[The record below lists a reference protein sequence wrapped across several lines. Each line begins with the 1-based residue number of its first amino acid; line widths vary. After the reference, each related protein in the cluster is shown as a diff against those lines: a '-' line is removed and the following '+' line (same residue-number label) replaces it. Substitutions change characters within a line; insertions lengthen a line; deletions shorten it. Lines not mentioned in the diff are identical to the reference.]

1 MRALRGA
8 PELPRDE
15 GRFRVLVGGVIGHL
29 YYHIPFCH
37 RVCPYCSFY
46 KHTPGAT
53 PMAEFVEALLRE
65 TERQAAVRELR
76 PRTLYFGGGTPT
88 ALSEGHLE
96 RLLTGLRERLDLRDL
111 EEFSV
116 EANPRTVTPSK
127 AAMLRRLGVTRIS
140 LGIQAWDEAT
150 LRTLGRDHAPAE
162 AEETWQVLRAA
173 GFPSL
178 NMDLMFSIP
187 GQSAETWKATLE
199 RALALQPDHI
209 SAYNLNYEEDTEFF
223 QRLRRGQYHEDEAK
237 DAEHFYLALD
247 RLQAAGYEHYEISN
261 YARPGH
267 RSRHNDSY
275 WLGAD
280 YLGFGPGAFS
290 TVADRRW
297 KNVADTTEY
306 LARLQAGGDPAEP
319 AEELDAAARRIE
331 RFGLELRT
339 ARGLP
344 RELVRPEQERLLRT
358 LEEEGLLQVVGGR
371 ICLTRAGKPLVDSV
385 AVALLGE

>member
-1 MRALRGA
+1 
-8 PELPRDE
+8 
-15 GRFRVLVGGVIGHL
+15 VLVGGVIGHL

-53 PMAEFVEALLRE
+53 PMAEFVDALLLE
-65 TERQAAVRELR
+65 TERQAATQELR

-96 RLLTGLRERLDLRDL
+96 RLLTGLRERLDFCDL
-111 EEFSV
+111 EEFSI
-116 EANPRTVTPSK
+116 EANPRTVTASK
-127 AAMLRRLGVTRIS
+127 AAMMRRLGVTRIS

-162 AEETWQVLRAA
+162 AEETWQVLREA

-187 GQSAETWKATLE
+187 GQSIETWAATVE
-199 RALALQPDHI
+199 HALSLQPDHI

-247 RLQAAGYEHYEISN
+247 RMEAAGYEHYEISN
-261 YARPGH
+261 YARTGH
-267 RSRHNDSY
+267 RSRHNESY
-275 WLGAD
+275 WLGED

-290 TVADRRW
+290 TVANRRW
-297 KNVADTTEY
+297 KNVADTMGY
-306 LARLQAGGDPAEP
+306 LARMSEGLDPAEA
-319 AEELDAAARRIE
+319 AEELDDEARRIE

-344 RELVRPEQERLLRT
+344 RALVREEQERLLHT
-358 LEEEGLLQVVGGR
+358 LEQEGLLRIDGGR